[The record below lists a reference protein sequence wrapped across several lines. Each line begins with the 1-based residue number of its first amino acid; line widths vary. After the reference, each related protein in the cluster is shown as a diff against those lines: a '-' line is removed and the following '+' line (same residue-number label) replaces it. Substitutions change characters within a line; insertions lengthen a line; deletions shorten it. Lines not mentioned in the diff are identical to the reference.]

1 MPRAPINACLA
12 SVLAFSSVLARYGD
26 LIGSTM
32 MCAGD
37 SGILCVDNI
46 EANVD
51 LTLTVGERVVDVTI
65 VYTPGCCWEYDDSR
79 HLPGRWDEMDVY
91 QSINTNTS

>member
-12 SVLAFSSVLARYGD
+12 SVLAFSSVLAQYGN
-26 LIGSTM
+26 LIGSTV

-37 SGILCVDNI
+37 SGTLCADNI

-51 LTLTVGERVVDVTI
+51 LTLTVSERIVEVTM
-65 VYTPGCCWEYDDSR
+65 VYTRGCS
-79 HLPGRWDEMDVY
+79 
-91 QSINTNTS
+91 

>member
-51 LTLTVGERVVDVTI
+51 LTLTVGERFV
-65 VYTPGCCWEYDDSR
+65 
-79 HLPGRWDEMDVY
+79 EMILIST
-91 QSINTNTS
+91 QE